1 MIEGVI
7 VNYTELQTTHFCII
21 IIIVIIIIIMLT
33 SKVKN
38 YHSNKQ
44 KAPQLMIVSSNK
56 IQFLSLLEFQTQVQN
71 GSATKI

>member
-1 MIEGVI
+1 MIKGVI

-21 IIIVIIIIIMLT
+21 IIIIIIIVIIIIIIMLT

-44 KAPQLMIVSSNK
+44 KAP
-56 IQFLSLLEFQTQVQN
+56 
-71 GSATKI
+71 

>member
-1 MIEGVI
+1 MIKGVI
-7 VNYTELQTTHFCII
+7 VNYTELQTTHFCNIIIIIIII

-44 KAPQLMIVSSNK
+44 KAP
-56 IQFLSLLEFQTQVQN
+56 
-71 GSATKI
+71 